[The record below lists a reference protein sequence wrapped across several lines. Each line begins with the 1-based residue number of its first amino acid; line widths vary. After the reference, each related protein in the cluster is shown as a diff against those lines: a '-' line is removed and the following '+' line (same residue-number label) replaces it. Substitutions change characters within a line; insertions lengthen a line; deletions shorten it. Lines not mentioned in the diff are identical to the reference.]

1 MKTIIIA
8 AGMSNRLR
16 PITND
21 KPKCLLEINGKT
33 ILDRQLEALRA
44 CGVNDISII
53 RGYKAEMINLPGLKY
68 YENTDYQNN
77 NILSSLF
84 YAEKEMNGEF
94 IVSYSDII
102 YDKMVIEELL
112 KSEKD
117 ISLIVD
123 EDWIG
128 YYQGR
133 TEHPIEEAENVII
146 QNGKILQI
154 GKHVTAAEAHGEF
167 IGMAKFS
174 KIGAEIFKRESQRAK
189 NTYWGKPF
197 QRTKTFEKSYLT
209 DMFQELVDRG
219 IELYPVI
226 IKKHWWEIDTEQDL
240 RKVRKIFSKK

>member
-1 MKTIIIA
+1 MKAIIIA
-8 AGMSNRLR
+8 AGMGNRLR
-16 PITND
+16 PITNNR
-21 KPKCLLEINGKT
+21 PKCLLEINGKT
-33 ILDRQLEALRA
+33 ILDRQLETLRA

-53 RGYKAEMINLPGLKY
+53 RGYKAEMINFPGLKY

-77 NILSSLF
+77 NILNSLF
-84 YAEKEMNGEF
+84 CAEKEMDGEF

-102 YDKMVIEELL
+102 YEKNVVEELL

-123 EDWIG
+123 EDWTE

-146 QNGKILQI
+146 QNGKIVQI
-154 GKHVTAAEAHGEF
+154 GKHVTAQEAHGEF

-174 KIGAEIFKRESQRAK
+174 KIGAEIFKEEFQRVK

-197 QRTKTFEKSYLT
+197 QKTKTFEKSYLT

-219 IELYPVI
+219 IDIYPVM
-226 IKKHWWEIDTEQDL
+226 IKKHWWEIDTNQDFE
-240 RKVRKIFSKK
+240 KVKKIFST